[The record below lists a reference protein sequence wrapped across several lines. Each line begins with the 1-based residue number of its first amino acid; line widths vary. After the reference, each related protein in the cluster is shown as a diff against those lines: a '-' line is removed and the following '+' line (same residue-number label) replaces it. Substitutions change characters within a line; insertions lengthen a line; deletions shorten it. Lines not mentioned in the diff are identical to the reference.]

1 MPPQSVI
8 VAAERWYEAS
18 REAGTSTAG
27 YSALRRVLG
36 WTLGEDAEFG
46 IAYKVNVPVVV
57 AIEGSRLLCVRP
69 EDPTA
74 DNPEGPVVLDSI
86 PLSAPLHIK
95 MSIDQR
101 EYGQAAFLVKSW
113 TIDETGASAFQVDT
127 RTPMT
132 RWQDGEY
139 GGKAVLEKAAAAL
152 GWRLPDND

>member
-1 MPPQSVI
+1 MSSQSVT
-8 VAAERWYEAS
+8 AAERWYEAS
-18 REAGTSTAG
+18 QEAETSTDG

-36 WTLGEDAEFG
+36 WTLGEDAEIG

-57 AIEGSRLLCVRP
+57 AIEGPRLLCVRP

-74 DNPEGPVVLDSI
+74 DKAEGAVVLDSI
-86 PLSAPLHIK
+86 PLSVPLPIK
-95 MSIDQR
+95 MSISQR

-132 RWQDGEY
+132 RWRDGEY
-139 GGKAVLEKAAAAL
+139 GGKAVLEKAAAVL
-152 GWRLPDND
+152 GWKLPDNG